1 LHCIGDGM
9 SFEMQRRRLR
19 HAAWLFAAAVAVALV
34 VVVIAWATDGPPP
47 AVLYLQRFP
56 VLVLFNFIAFGLI
69 SLVASV
75 VAATGR
81 RWRWAEQWL
90 LGAGA
95 LVLALLPAMALW
107 PELFTSGSVVR
118 WQSLLAAFIFGG
130 CWALAYWVR
139 RTTRG

>member
-1 LHCIGDGM
+1 M

-34 VVVIAWATDGPPP
+34 VVVIAWATDGPLP

-118 WQSLLAAFIFGG
+118 
-130 CWALAYWVR
+130 
-139 RTTRG
+139 